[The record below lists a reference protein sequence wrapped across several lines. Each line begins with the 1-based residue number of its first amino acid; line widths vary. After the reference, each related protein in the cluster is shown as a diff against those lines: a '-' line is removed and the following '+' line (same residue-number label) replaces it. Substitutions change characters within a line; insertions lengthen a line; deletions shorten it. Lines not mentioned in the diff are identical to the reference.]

1 MARQHIDPATGR
13 PYTVDPATGQ
23 SSWVDQPQQPWTPP
37 QRPQKTHTKRN
48 IILGSVAGILLLG
61 VISAAIGGGDPATTT
76 TQPAGVSTGAKPA
89 GQPAQPP
96 AKPAAKTPGIG
107 TPVRDGKFQF
117 TVTRVKPGPARI
129 GSEYLG
135 KTAQGRYVLVTVRVE
150 NIGDRQQMFDGS
162 SQKGFDAQD
171 RAFSADTEAGIYLGA
186 ASKSFLT
193 QINPGNTVTGVIVF
207 DVPKGATLTRLE
219 LHDSMFSGGVEVRL
233 G

>member
-1 MARQHIDPATGR
+1 MAQQHIDPATGR

-23 SSWVDQPQQPWTPP
+23 STWVDQPQQPPTPP
-37 QRPQKTHTKRN
+37 QRPRKTHTKRN
-48 IILGSVAGILLLG
+48 IALAAAGILLLG
-61 VISAAIGGGDPATTT
+61 AISTAIGGGDPATTT
-76 TQPAGVSTGAKPA
+76 TQPAGVSTETKPA
-89 GQPAQPP
+89 SQPTRRPP

-117 TVTRVKPGPARI
+117 TVLKVKPGPARV

-135 KTAQGRYVLVTVRVE
+135 KTAQGQYVLVTVRVE

-193 QINPGNTVTGVIVF
+193 QINPGNTVTGVIMF
-207 DVPKGATLTRLE
+207 DIPKGASLSRLE